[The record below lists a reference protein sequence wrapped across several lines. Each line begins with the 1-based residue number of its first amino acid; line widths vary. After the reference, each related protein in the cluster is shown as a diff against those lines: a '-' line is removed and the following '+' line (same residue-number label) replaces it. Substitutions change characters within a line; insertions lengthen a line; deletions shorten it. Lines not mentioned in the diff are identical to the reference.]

1 MLFEQKKINIE
12 TLSEYLG
19 SIRQSLNLSRED
31 VAKKT
36 GIKLKFLECL
46 ESNDF
51 KPLPADVYV
60 MGFLR
65 QLAEVYAISPV
76 DLIQQYKKEKNIEK
90 QVIKQIQLLNSGR
103 FARRFNKIVIT
114 PKILSLI
121 LGLVFV
127 GATLSYIGWQLW
139 SIDRTPSLA
148 VNQPQDNSV
157 ISGAFV
163 NVSGHT
169 DPGADVSV
177 NGENIF
183 VDAKGDFNTQAA
195 LSSGP
200 EEITIMSQNRF
211 GKSVSKTINVTGAV
225 SIAPTSG
232 PLQLGLSF
240 TGPVVINFAADN
252 QSPQTI
258 TFSAGDSKVFTA
270 TQEIL
275 ISTSDAGATKVN
287 LNGQN
292 LGPMGRPKEQLSNM
306 QFVAQSAT
314 TTSTK

>member
-1 MLFEQKKINIE
+1 
-12 TLSEYLG
+12 
-19 SIRQSLNLSRED
+19 
-31 VAKKT
+31 
-36 GIKLKFLECL
+36 
-46 ESNDF
+46 
-51 KPLPADVYV
+51 
-60 MGFLR
+60 
-65 QLAEVYAISPV
+65 
-76 DLIQQYKKEKNIEK
+76 
-90 QVIKQIQLLNSGR
+90 
-103 FARRFNKIVIT
+103 
-114 PKILSLI
+114 
-121 LGLVFV
+121 V

-211 GKSVSKTINVTGAV
+211 GKSVSKTVNVTGAV